1 AYGEQS
7 DARRDL
13 SDHEIHRDQE
23 DSPLHQAEDGARV
36 DAVIS
41 TSQQHDLEIKED
53 VAETQVDSSVDRDC
67 EAEFQ
72 GDEEWNPKSSKEMP
86 KTGRSKIMEIHSK
99 KSKNPCRVCRIWYR
113 NQGSLIRHAW
123 SHVDESQTVC
133 GVCGDR
139 LESEG
144 DLKGHLRKHQKTF
157 DCSQCGKP
165 FFTLHSLNRH
175 NSLHT
180 GERPFTCNVCNKSFT
195 HMSILTTHPHCK
207 LTHTNEKPFVCVV
220 CSKGFVANGQLKA
233 HMRVHSGEAPY
244 GCNECG
250 RFFKRK
256 NTLICH
262 VRSHLGIKQRPYE
275 CSVCSK
281 AFTQSHCL
289 KTHMKSHQAEENPFL
304 HPSTS

>member
-1 AYGEQS
+1 MFDEDELIWTSCCLCFSVAEVVHKGLQ
-7 DARRDL
+7 L
-13 SDHEIHRDQE
+13 SSQQTVQHLQVKHQILNAVLITETLKTDQT
-23 DSPLHQAEDGARV
+23 DVKLSLHSSFVQHVDGARV

-53 VAETQVDSSVDRDC
+53 VAETQVDSS
-67 EAEFQ
+67 
-72 GDEEWNPKSSKEMP
+72 
-86 KTGRSKIMEIHSK
+86 
-99 KSKNPCRVCRIWYR
+99 
-113 NQGSLIRHAW
+113 GSLIRHAW

-195 HMSILTTHPHCK
+195 HMSILTTHRWVHVADKPHKCDICQKSFGLKAQLRAHCK
-207 LTHTNEKPFVCVV
+207 LHTGRDKYICNICGLSLYDQLTLSNDIGVFFALPAIHYIILEDYTHLKYCRSAVV
-220 CSKGFVANGQLKA
+220 PDYTTRWSLFIT
-233 HMRVHSGEAPY
+233 PY
-244 GCNECG
+244 S
-250 RFFKRK
+250 
-256 NTLICH
+256 
-262 VRSHLGIKQRPYE
+262 SHEGKFCY
-275 CSVCSK
+275 
-281 AFTQSHCL
+281 CL
-289 KTHMKSHQAEENPFL
+289 MQ
-304 HPSTS
+304 